1 MRWLDGI
8 TISIDMSLSKLCKLV
23 KDREAWPV
31 GVHSIT
37 KSQTR
42 LINRA
47 MSREQ
52 DSGSA
57 LTPQPSYP
65 TIIIISYPIQYPT
78 LSSGIRLE
86 KEEWKR
92 EQGMRSPELRITVED
107 PPEIP
112 VVGYLRRKENG
123 SLIIHSCDSFLQG
136 VFLQK
141 DGRPGHQPPWVAQL
155 VSKVAHWINCL
166 LRL

>member
-8 TISIDMSLSKLCKLV
+8 TISIDISLSKLCKLV

-37 KSQTR
+37 KSQTQ

-47 MSREQ
+47 MSKEQ
-52 DSGSA
+52 DSGSG
-57 LTPQPSYP
+57 LTIEHLPQPSYP
-65 TIIIISYPIQYPT
+65 TITIISYPIQYPT
-78 LSSGIRLE
+78 LGSGIHLE
-86 KEEWKR
+86 KEGWKR
-92 EQGMRSPELRITVED
+92 EQGMRSPELRITVEN

-123 SLIIHSCDSFLQG
+123 SLIIHSCDSFLRG

-141 DGRPGHQPPWVAQL
+141 DGRPGHQPP
-155 VSKVAHWINCL
+155 
-166 LRL
+166 

>member
-8 TISIDMSLSKLCKLV
+8 TISTDMSLSKLCKLV

-47 MSREQ
+47 MSKEQ
-52 DSGSA
+52 DSGSG
-57 LTPQPSYP
+57 LTIEYLPQPSYP

-141 DGRPGHQPPWVAQL
+141 DGRPGHQPP
-155 VSKVAHWINCL
+155 
-166 LRL
+166 